1 VFACDLARAA
11 TAPRGSLIV
20 EAGRLDTPPRSH
32 LPAARV
38 AQVILLTGATGV
50 VGSELLSQLLA
61 AGEEVRCMVREPKRL
76 GPDRVRVQL
85 SLADLGDPRGLRHA
99 VRGADTVI
107 HLAAAIRDQPPKRL
121 EEINA
126 LGTYRLLRAAEGA
139 GVRRFIFY
147 SAIGASL
154 HQRTRFF
161 RSKALAEDIVEGA
174 DGVETTIISPSII
187 YAPDDPW
194 VTMMR
199 RLALLPL
206 VPISGSGRAAFEPVA
221 AADAARA
228 TIAAISA
235 DPGRYELAG
244 PERLTYDQIARLI
257 GRVSGRERPHVHVPL
272 RIVRRSLMT
281 LRGLVGEKAFATWE
295 EAELL
300 EVPMLARNGAADIR
314 RLGVEPAPMERVLSG

>member
-1 VFACDLARAA
+1 MPAVVGVPAM
-11 TAPRGSLIV
+11 
-20 EAGRLDTPPRSH
+20 GRVLR
-32 LPAARV
+32 
-38 AQVILLTGATGV
+38 VILVTGATGV

-61 AGEEVRCMVREPKRL
+61 DGQEVRCLVRDPKRL
-76 GPDRVRVQL
+76 GPNRVRVQL

-107 HLAAAIRDQPPKRL
+107 HLAEAIRDQPPRRL

-126 LGTYRLLRAAEGA
+126 LGTYRLLRAAESA
-139 GVRRFIFY
+139 GVRRFVFF

-161 RSKALAEDIVEGA
+161 RSKALAEDIVDGA
-174 DGVETTIISPSII
+174 DIETTILAPSII

-206 VPISGSGRAAFEPVA
+206 VPISGSGRAAYEPLSARDA
-221 AADAARA
+221 AAA
-228 TIAAISA
+228 TIAAVGA
-235 DPGRYELAG
+235 EPGRYELAG
-244 PERLTYDQIARLI
+244 PERLTYDEIARVI
-257 GRVSGRERPHVHVPL
+257 GGAAGRVRPHVHVPL
-272 RIVRRSLMT
+272 PVVRRLLLAVRRVT
-281 LRGLVGEKAFATWE
+281 GERAFATWE

-300 EVPMLARNGAADIR
+300 EVPMVAKRGAADIR
-314 RLGVEPAPMERVLSG
+314 RLGIEPAPMAAVLG